1 MPDATGDYVPS
12 KLMHAVYCGDIELMK
27 QAIATGADS
36 NEIDDGMTPLMFAV
50 YRGDE
55 HAVQLLLDSGA
66 DPNLRPIPSDPSHS
80 PLWHAE
86 DDFGLTAIAEL
97 LKSYGATK

>member
-1 MPDATGDYVPS
+1 MADATGYYVPS
-12 KLMHAVYCGDIELMK
+12 KLMHAVRCGDIGKMK
-27 QAIATGADS
+27 EALATGADP
-36 NEIDDGMTPLMFAV
+36 NEIDTGMTPLMFAI

-55 HAVQLLLDSGA
+55 DAVRLLLDSGA
-66 DPNLRPIPSDPSHS
+66 DPNLRPNPSDPSHS

-86 DDFGLTAIAEL
+86 DDFGLTAIAEI

>member
-1 MPDATGDYVPS
+1 
-12 KLMHAVYCGDIELMK
+12 MK
-27 QAIATGADS
+27 EAIASGADP
-36 NEIDDGMTPLMFAV
+36 NEIDRGMTPLLLAV

-55 HAVQLLLDSGA
+55 DAVRLLLKSGA
-66 DPNLRPIPSDPSHS
+66 DPNLRPTDDPSHS